1 VVLPRK
7 TLDVKRPARALAAA
21 ALCCAAPSSFAPP
34 AGAAA
39 AALPR
44 PPSAQTPARRGADGG
59 RVETLLAEG
68 RAALERGD
76 EASARSAFARALASE
91 PDNVAAHTYLGVLA
105 DRAGDL
111 KEAERHFAA
120 AATFA
125 PFSASARN
133 NYGAVLA
140 RLGRTRLAAAQF
152 EASLKLDPAQPS
164 ALVNLAQMR
173 SASGRPEDLRAARA
187 MFGRAMRVAPDAGI
201 ARALV
206 AIALRLGETE
216 NAAAAYRDYAARAA
230 ESSTP
235 AASASS
241 PHEPAPSAASR
252 AELGQAL
259 LEGGLVEEALGELN
273 AAVAAD
279 PSDVTAVVALAR
291 AHMRRK
297 EITAAGRALESAV
310 ARGLDAAPLYAALA
324 DVYEAAGRV
333 ENAIPAMR
341 LALARDP
348 RNEAYR
354 FRYGLLLT
362 DASAPA
368 ASIIRLREALKEF
381 PSSARIWLALGIA
394 QLTDGKNADAEVSFS
409 RSLEL
414 DPKSVPA
421 LGYLGTTHAERGDYA
436 RALAFYERAIAADGK
451 QAVVY
456 YLAADT
462 MLKLPGGDG
471 DKARQ
476 YLTRAITLD
485 PSLAAARLA
494 LAKIYERDE
503 RWADA
508 ATHLESAV
516 RLAPD
521 LNEAHYHL
529 GRVYRR
535 LGRADDAR
543 REMALFKEQS
553 ETEKQRR
560 ESERRDLVR
569 RLADVRF

>member
-1 VVLPRK
+1 MVLPHK
-7 TLDVKRPARALAAA
+7 LLDVMRPARALAAA
-21 ALCCAAPSSFAPP
+21 VVICCAAPCCAAHTSFAS
-34 AGAAA
+34 
-39 AALPR
+39 
-44 PPSAQTPARRGADGG
+44 PSVTGGFAEPQRSGEQTPARRNAGG
-59 RVETLLAEG
+59 VRVETLLDEG
-68 RAALERGD
+68 RAALKRGD
-76 EASARSAFARALASE
+76 EASARAAFGRALAAE

-111 KEAERHFAA
+111 KDAEHHFAA
-120 AATFA
+120 AAAFA
-125 PFSASARN
+125 PYSAPARN
-133 NYGAVLA
+133 NYGTVLLH
-140 RLGRTRLAAAQF
+140 LGRTQLAAAQF

-173 SASGRPEDLRAARA
+173 YASGKPEDLRAARE
-187 MFGRAMRVAPDAGI
+187 MFARAMRVAPDGEI

-206 AIALRLGETE
+206 VIALRLGERE
-216 NAAAAYRDYAARAA
+216 NAAAAYRDYAPRAV

-235 AASASS
+235 AASRS
-241 PHEPAPSAASR
+241 
-252 AELGQAL
+252 ELGRAL
-259 LEGGLVEEALGELN
+259 LEGGLIEEALGELN
-273 AAVAAD
+273 AAVASDPAD
-279 PSDVTAVVALAR
+279 ATAVVALAR

-297 EITAAGRALESAV
+297 EIPAAGRALESAV
-310 ARGLDAAPLYAALA
+310 ARGLDAAPVYAALA

-348 RNEAYR
+348 KNEAYH

-368 ASIIRLREALKEF
+368 ASVIRLREALKEF

-394 QLTDGKNADAEVSFS
+394 QLTDGKNADAEESFK

-421 LGYLGTTHAERGDYA
+421 LGYLGTTRAESGDYA
-436 RALAFYERAIAADGK
+436 QALAYYERAIASDEGN
-451 QAVVY
+451 AVIY

-471 DKARQ
+471 ARAEQ

-494 LAKIYERDE
+494 LAKNYERAE

-508 ATHLESAV
+508 ATHLERAV
-516 RLAPD
+516 QLAPG

-529 GRVYRR
+529 GRVYQR

-553 ETEKQRR
+553 ESEKQRR

>member
-1 VVLPRK
+1 MLCAVSCMMPAFAQGHRSGIPAPQSGGRIVRAARRDEVRAA
-7 TLDVKRPARALAAA
+7 TLVAEGADALA
-21 ALCCAAPSSFAPP
+21 
-34 AGAAA
+34 
-39 AALPR
+39 
-44 PPSAQTPARRGADGG
+44 
-59 RVETLLAEG
+59 
-68 RAALERGD
+68 RGD
-76 EASARSAFARALASE
+76 EGAARDSFTKALQAD
-91 PDNVAAHTYLGVLA
+91 PDNVDAHTYLGVLA

-111 KEAERHFAA
+111 KDAERHFAA

-125 PFSASARN
+125 PFSAATRN
-133 NYGAVLA
+133 NYGAVLV
-140 RLGRTRLAAAQF
+140 RLGRTQLAAAQF

-173 SASGRPEDLRAARA
+173 SASGKPEDLRAARE
-187 MFGRAMRVAPDAGI
+187 MFERAMRVAPDVEM

-206 AIALRLGETE
+206 VIALRLGERD

-230 ESSTP
+230 ESSTLN
-235 AASASS
+235 ASVSS
-241 PHEPAPSAASR
+241 PPAPAPSAASR

-259 LEGGLVEEALGELN
+259 LEGGFVDEAIGELN
-273 AAVAAD
+273 AAVASD

-291 AHMRRK
+291 AYMRHK
-297 EITAAGRALESAV
+297 EIPAAGRTLEAAV
-310 ARGLDAAPLYAALA
+310 ARGLDAAPIYAALA
-324 DVYEAAGRV
+324 EVYEGAGRI

-348 RNEAYR
+348 KNEAYH

-368 ASIIRLREALKEF
+368 ASVIRLREALKEF

-394 QLTDGKNADAEVSFS
+394 QLTDGKNADAEESFR

-414 DPKSVPA
+414 DPKSIPA

-436 RALAFYERAIAADGK
+436 QALRYYERAIAVDDSH
-451 QAVVY
+451 AVVY

-462 MLKLPGGDG
+462 MLKLPGGDQA
-471 DKARQ
+471 KAEQ

-494 LAKIYERDE
+494 LAKIYERAE
-503 RWADA
+503 RWTDA
-508 ATHLESAV
+508 VPQLERAV
-516 RLAPD
+516 HLAPD

-529 GRVYRR
+529 GRVYQR

-560 ESERRDLVR
+560 ETDRRDLVR